1 MWWLGNCVN
10 NGTLYFKCV
19 GVCLCLCVHTCVYV
33 CVYVCMCVCACV
45 CACVCVRVCM
55 CVCVCVRAHACVF
68 TYIVQLSR
76 KQLKSELVHVQL
88 YMYSQI
94 GKCFSLKQLSS
105 SVKIVS

>member
-1 MWWLGNCVN
+1 MCGGWEIVLTMGHYILSVWVCV
-10 NGTLYFKCV
+10 C
-19 GVCLCLCVHTCVYV
+19 V
-33 CVYVCMCVCACV
+33 CVYIRVCMCVCT
-45 CACVCVRVCM
+45 CVCVCVCVCVCTCVYV